1 MKRLWLA
8 FLMIVS
14 VLVIPAIKVN
24 ADDPPVP
31 EGCDYAYTDT
41 SVNPNLNWYYCSDGG
56 YWITRPIN

>member
-1 MKRLWLA
+1 
-8 FLMIVS
+8 MIVS